1 MIYKH
6 RNSPE
11 RNALKASNAYLDY
24 GFKINFV
31 IFLKFSELNFLEREY
46 ITFIFYFII
55 FIFHLFLLVR
65 G

>member
-11 RNALKASNAYLDY
+11 RNALKTSNAYLDY

-31 IFLKFSELNFLEREY
+31 LFLKFSELNFLEREY